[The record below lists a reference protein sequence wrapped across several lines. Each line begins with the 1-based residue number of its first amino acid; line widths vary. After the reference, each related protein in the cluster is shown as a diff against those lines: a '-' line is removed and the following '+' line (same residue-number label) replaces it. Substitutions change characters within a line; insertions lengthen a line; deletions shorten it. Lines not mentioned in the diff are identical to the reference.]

1 MTTTAGRRALS
12 FAFLLAVTGGALVPA
27 TVQAAPTPP
36 DAGAL
41 QQQIENELA
50 RPLPAAPVP
59 APVLPAPAAAP
70 ADGGLRVTVSAF
82 AFEGNTRLSEARLQ
96 AVVARFT
103 GRPLSFAELQGV
115 AAVVA
120 EAYREAGWVVRV
132 ALPPQELADGGVVK
146 LLVVEARFGD
156 VRLQREKPEQ
166 PLPVAEDRLRAM
178 ARAAQA
184 PGAPLS
190 SRAVDRAILLI
201 DDLPGIAAG
210 GALATGAGEGQTD
223 LVLRVAPEPRWNGDL
238 RVDNTGSRSTGA
250 ERLSANIAW
259 ASPTGAGDLASVNL
273 LHTRGSDFARLA
285 YRRPVGYGGWAVGVN
300 GSAMQ
305 YELVGADFAIFRSA
319 GSATTLG
326 LEASYPLLR
335 GRVGNLSVAVMP
347 ERKDYDNEAA
357 GVTTTRYH
365 ITTLPLALNGN
376 RSDGFLGG
384 GSWSGSSTLT
394 VGEVD
399 LSGSP
404 NEAADA
410 LTTRTDGGFAKLG
423 FTVLRQQRLGERH
436 ALRLRLGGQ
445 VAADNLDSAEKF
457 YIGGASAVR
466 AYSSS
471 DGSGAEGLL
480 ASLEFTSRLPW
491 GFAPAL
497 FYDWGQ
503 VRVNVD
509 NDFPSAPAVNR
520 YALQGGGAAL
530 GWSHPRGFSARAT
543 WARRVGDNP
552 NPDPKGND
560 QDGTLTRDRVWLEA
574 GYAF

>member
-1 MTTTAGRRALS
+1 MTTAARRLLSRALV
-12 FAFLLAVTGGALVPA
+12 LALAGVGLPA
-27 TVQAAPTPP
+27 QAAPTPP

-50 RPLPAAPVP
+50 RPLPAAPAP
-59 APVLPAPAAAP
+59 APVLPGPAPAP
-70 ADGGLRVTVSAF
+70 ADGGVRVTVSGF
-82 AFEGNTRLSEARLQ
+82 VVEGNTRLSEARLQ
-96 AVVARFT
+96 AAVAGHV

-120 EAYREAGWVVRV
+120 EAYRAAGWVVRV
-132 ALPPQELADGGVVK
+132 ALPPQELVDGGVVR
-146 LLVVEARFGD
+146 LVVVEARFGD
-156 VRLQREKPEQ
+156 VRLQREKPDAR
-166 PLPVAEDRLRAM
+166 LPVDEARLLGM

-184 PGAPLS
+184 PGEPLG
-190 SRAVDRAILLI
+190 SRAVDRAILLV

-210 GALATGAGEGQTD
+210 GALAPGAGEGQTD
-223 LVLRVAPEPRWNGDL
+223 LVLRVAPEPRWAGDV

-250 ERLSANIAW
+250 ERLSANVAW
-259 ASPTGAGDLASVNL
+259 ASPTGAGDQASANL
-273 LHTRGSDFARLA
+273 LHTRGSDFARLG
-285 YRRPVGYGGWAVGVN
+285 YRRPVGYDGWTVGIN

-305 YELVGADFAIFRSA
+305 YELVGADFAIFRSK
-319 GSATTLG
+319 GRATTLG

-335 GRVGNLSVAVMP
+335 GRVSNLSLALAP
-347 ERKDYDNEAA
+347 ERKHYDNEAA
-357 GVTTTRYH
+357 GVTTTRYALSV
-365 ITTLPLALNGN
+365 LPVTLNGN
-376 RSDGFLGG
+376 RSDNVLGG
-384 GSWSGSSTLT
+384 GSWSGSVT
-394 VGEVD
+394 VTTGEVD
-399 LSGSP
+399 LSDSP

-410 LTTRTDGGFAKLG
+410 ITTRTDGGFSKLG
-423 FTVLRQQRLGERH
+423 FSAVRQQRLGARH

-445 VAADNLDSAEKF
+445 FAADNLDSAEKF

-480 ASLEFTSRLPW
+480 ASLELSSRLPW
-491 GFAPAL
+491 GLAPAV

-520 YALQGGGAAL
+520 YVLQGGGVAL
-530 GWSHPRGFSARAT
+530 AWTHARGFNARAT

-552 NPDPKGND
+552 NPDTQGND